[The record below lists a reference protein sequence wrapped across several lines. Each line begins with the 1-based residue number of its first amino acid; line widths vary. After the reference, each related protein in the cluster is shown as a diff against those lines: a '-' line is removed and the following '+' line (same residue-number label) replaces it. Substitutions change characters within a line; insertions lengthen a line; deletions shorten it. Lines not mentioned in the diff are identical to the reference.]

1 VEIPPERS
9 DPTIITFL
17 TGTGFEIVFTLLT
30 LGVIIFYNAAY
41 FLYVPVTGIWLNYQ
55 DRQQN
60 STLIS
65 SLDPGGPGEQA
76 GLLAGDKIIS
86 IDGRAIT
93 NLNIPV
99 HFPKR
104 AGEIEQYVVQR
115 DDQTLMIPVQVSS
128 YLAHPNYLADIIPI
142 QLLSLSIALLGL
154 VLLFFSPL
162 SDIRGRLI
170 AIAWVLAG
178 VALTATGPGYA
189 SCAWLAPN
197 VAMLTFAISIFVATA
212 AHLYFPVPTFS
223 NRFRNFIVWIL
234 LGISMVLVVAY
245 LIEQIYL
252 AVHNLNPPTSFMFR
266 AINYIFYF
274 SILVDIGLLLK
285 NHYFVKEEDIKR
297 QTSIIFLGTLIGFLP
312 FLLFSAIPQLVFGR
326 GSEFIL
332 LPSNVTSLT
341 LVFIPISY
349 GYVIYQR
356 KLLKIDFIIN
366 RALVLFLLV
375 LFILCAS
382 FTLLSLTSK
391 LLHLPAQ
398 MAVAGSILCVLVALP
413 SATLQKKIQVQVDRM
428 LYGSYYDYTTVTFD
442 LSNRLA
448 QTVDRSTFISLL
460 TNELPGKM
468 KIKKSAILLLA
479 GSRLEIQGH
488 DDQTFSVPLGDE
500 LCEKLT
506 SFHEPVLAQNLWNIT
521 SSQTLE
527 QWKLFFWA
535 QLIVPILHQDTL
547 YGVLILGDRISGEMY
562 SNQDLQILG
571 TVGQQ
576 AALSI
581 ANIMHVEDLRG
592 LAQQLVRSD
601 EEQRKMVA
609 RDLHDSVLQNL
620 FFVKQRL
627 TRSDPEAASF
637 VDYTIT
643 MLRHTIKSQRS
654 SLLDRGL
661 TLALQDLI
669 NHMEQL
675 AEDNVAILWHNKLD
689 EEIAL
694 TDEKATSIYRIVQ
707 ESLSNVLKHA
717 QADKAVVTARKDN
730 GYLEILIEDDG
741 VGIGR
746 QSQAQTEHHYG
757 LLGMKERALM
767 IGAEMNIASQL
778 GLGTTVSLKIKL

>member
-1 VEIPPERS
+1 
-9 DPTIITFL
+9 
-17 TGTGFEIVFTLLT
+17 
-30 LGVIIFYNAAY
+30 
-41 FLYVPVTGIWLNYQ
+41 
-55 DRQQN
+55 
-60 STLIS
+60 
-65 SLDPGGPGEQA
+65 
-76 GLLAGDKIIS
+76 
-86 IDGRAIT
+86 
-93 NLNIPV
+93 
-99 HFPKR
+99 
-104 AGEIEQYVVQR
+104 
-115 DDQTLMIPVQVSS
+115 
-128 YLAHPNYLADIIPI
+128 
-142 QLLSLSIALLGL
+142 
-154 VLLFFSPL
+154 
-162 SDIRGRLI
+162 
-170 AIAWVLAG
+170 
-178 VALTATGPGYA
+178 
-189 SCAWLAPN
+189 
-197 VAMLTFAISIFVATA
+197 
-212 AHLYFPVPTFS
+212 
-223 NRFRNFIVWIL
+223 
-234 LGISMVLVVAY
+234 
-245 LIEQIYL
+245 
-252 AVHNLNPPTSFMFR
+252 
-266 AINYIFYF
+266 
-274 SILVDIGLLLK
+274 
-285 NHYFVKEEDIKR
+285 
-297 QTSIIFLGTLIGFLP
+297 
-312 FLLFSAIPQLVFGR
+312 
-326 GSEFIL
+326 
-332 LPSNVTSLT
+332 
-341 LVFIPISY
+341 
-349 GYVIYQR
+349 
-356 KLLKIDFIIN
+356 
-366 RALVLFLLV
+366 
-375 LFILCAS
+375 
-382 FTLLSLTSK
+382 
-391 LLHLPAQ
+391 
-398 MAVAGSILCVLVALP
+398 
-413 SATLQKKIQVQVDRM
+413 
-428 LYGSYYDYTTVTFD
+428 
-442 LSNRLA
+442 
-448 QTVDRSTFISLL
+448 
-460 TNELPGKM
+460 
-468 KIKKSAILLLA
+468 
-479 GSRLEIQGH
+479 
-488 DDQTFSVPLGDE
+488 
-500 LCEKLT
+500 
-506 SFHEPVLAQNLWNIT
+506 VLAQNLWSII

-741 VGIGR
+741 VGIAR

-767 IGAEMNIASQL
+767 IGAEMNISSQP
-778 GLGTTVSLKIKL
+778 GSGTTVGLRIKL